1 MALEVNFYAGT
12 RDQYDEE
19 PALDAGGLYAL
30 IDGLGL
36 YRGAQPVAG
45 PCPFDIKLTDL
56 TPSGDN
62 TDKIKIFDGF
72 WESDTYVLDLLQ
84 FFESVRSGPGGRT
97 LRVEGNVYKNS
108 LEVFINSSEEVADI
122 AFYKPGRHANFYS
135 ILAFPTDNQK
145 TAQPVDKI
153 SEPKFT
159 VLLQHLVLYEDYSC
173 RLAQRYYL
181 VLDSTETQSMLDDL
195 RSLLESKIS
204 ALEASTAKN
213 LANAESRLRTDLSE
227 TESRLQTNIS
237 AISQAAQDSI
247 RQLDSKVDSLAEDV
261 AQNLADAESRLQS
274 SISDVANTAQSH
286 LDEEKTERSS
296 ADTQLSAE
304 IKANK
309 IAADNEF
316 ADIRED
322 LSSIATSA
330 KLYWET
336 I

>member
-1 MALEVNFYAGT
+1 MIGGILLALEVNFYAGT
-12 RDQYDEE
+12 RDQYDAE
-19 PALDAGGLYAL
+19 PTLDAGGLYAL

-97 LRVEGNVYKNS
+97 LRVQGSVYKNS
-108 LEVFINSSEEVADI
+108 LEVFINSSKEVADI
-122 AFYKPGRHANFYS
+122 TFYKPGRHANFYS

-173 RLAQRYYL
+173 RLAQCYYL

-195 RSLLESKIS
+195 QSLLESKIS
-204 ALEASTAKN
+204 ALEASTA
-213 LANAESRLRTDLSE
+213 E
-227 TESRLQTNIS
+227 
-237 AISQAAQDSI
+237 
-247 RQLDSKVDSLAEDV
+247 
-261 AQNLADAESRLQS
+261 NLADAESRLQS
-274 SISDVANTAQSH
+274 SISDVATTAQSH
-286 LDEEKTERSS
+286 LDEERTERSS

-322 LSSIATSA
+322 LSSITTSA

>member
-108 LEVFINSSEEVADI
+108 LAVFVNSSEEVADI

-195 RSLLESKIS
+195 RSLLGSKIS
-204 ALEASTAKN
+204 ALEASTA
-213 LANAESRLRTDLSE
+213 E
-227 TESRLQTNIS
+227 
-237 AISQAAQDSI
+237 
-247 RQLDSKVDSLAEDV
+247 
-261 AQNLADAESRLQS
+261 NLADAESRLQS

-316 ADIRED
+316 ADIREN
-322 LSSIATSA
+322 LSSIASSA

>member
-108 LEVFINSSEEVADI
+108 LAVFVNSSEEVADI
-122 AFYKPGRHANFYS
+122 AFYKPGKHANFYS

-145 TAQPVDKI
+145 TSQPVDKI

-181 VLDSTETQSMLDDL
+181 VLDSTETQSMLADL
-195 RSLLESKIS
+195 QSLLESKIS
-204 ALEASTAKN
+204 ALEASTA
-213 LANAESRLRTDLSE
+213 E
-227 TESRLQTNIS
+227 
-237 AISQAAQDSI
+237 
-247 RQLDSKVDSLAEDV
+247 
-261 AQNLADAESRLQS
+261 NLADAESRLQS

-309 IAADNEF
+309 QLADEEF
-316 ADIRED
+316 ASIREEM
-322 LSSIATSA
+322 STMIHSV